1 VIVVDTSVWVAAQ
14 RNERIGR
21 VLDTLIDADEVALAL
36 PVRLEL
42 LAGLSKKDRKAFLRA
57 FGALVQVVPSD
68 ETWTPLTGWIER
80 SAEAGER
87 FSLTD
92 LLIASLA
99 ADIGALV
106 WSLDSDFERME
117 RLNLV
122 SRYDPPLSTHL
133 K

>member
-42 LAGLSKKDRKAFLRA
+42 LAGLARKDRKAFLRA

-68 ETWTPLTGWIER
+68 DTWKPLGGWIER

-122 SRYDPPLSTHL
+122 SRYDPPLN
-133 K
+133 

>member
-1 VIVVDTSVWVAAQ
+1 MIVVDTSVWVAAQ

-36 PVRLEL
+36 PVRLEV
-42 LAGLSKKDRKAFLRA
+42 LAGLAKKDRKAFLRA

-68 ETWTPLTGWIER
+68 ETWKPLAGWIER

-117 RLNLV
+117 HLNLV
-122 SRYDPPLSTHL
+122 SRYDPPLN
-133 K
+133 